1 MRRIMRRAIVA
12 CVVVI
17 FSGVLASGCASKN
30 AKKNQNGSSGA
41 SGKDS
46 HTPDAFEAG
55 GDPPFNANTRFAAGQ
70 LAESQ
75 NQFDKATQQYQ
86 EALKLEPNHLGAE
99 FSLAALLTRQRRFPE
114 AIVEWQ
120 KYIEITKHAP
130 EAYNDLALCY
140 ESAGQVD
147 KAEETYQA
155 SIARMPADPVCRNGY
170 GLMLARQNRLSD
182 AVAQLSVVRKPAEVS
197 YNLGRVF
204 EEQGKVEQAKAYYQ
218 KALEQDPTLKD
229 ARGRLAELK

>member
-1 MRRIMRRAIVA
+1 MRQIMHRAIVV

-17 FSGVLASGCASKN
+17 FGGVLASGCASKD
-30 AKKNQNGSSGA
+30 KKNRDGTRD
-41 SGKDS
+41 DS
-46 HTPDAFEAG
+46 TRTGHTPDAFETG

-75 NQFDKATQQYQ
+75 NQFDKAIQQYR
-86 EALKLEPNHLGAE
+86 EALKLEPQRRDAQFNV
-99 FSLAALLTRQRRFPE
+99 AALLTRQRHFPE
-114 AIVEWQ
+114 AVEEWQ
-120 KYIEITKHAP
+120 KYIEITNHAP

-140 ESAGQVD
+140 EGAGQID
-147 KAEETYQA
+147 KAEETYRA
-155 SIARMPADPVCRNGY
+155 SIARMPADPVCRNSY

-218 KALEQDPTLKD
+218 EALKQDPTLRD
-229 ARGRLAELK
+229 AQARLALLK